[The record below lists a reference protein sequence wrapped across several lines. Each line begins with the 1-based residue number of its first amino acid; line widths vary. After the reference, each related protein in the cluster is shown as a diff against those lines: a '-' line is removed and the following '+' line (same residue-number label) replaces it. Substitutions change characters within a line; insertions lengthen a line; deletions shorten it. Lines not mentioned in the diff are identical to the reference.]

1 MKKVLAVVLCLAVCF
16 ALTACSGNS
25 EPSSS
30 AEESL
35 APSSSAA
42 EPSSAPEAAATP
54 EPESEP
60 VSESE
65 PEPESESAS
74 ESSVPVSDDE
84 AEAAIQEYLD
94 SHGSTITD
102 TVADTLDGTG
112 MTLELL
118 ARGSALVYSFQYSAD
133 IMEQLDSEALGE
145 ALESSLDTTASTYES
160 LLPSMKLGIPE
171 LESIIVEYLDADGNV
186 LASRQ
191 FTESE

>member
-30 AEESL
+30 TEESL

-42 EPSSAPEAAATP
+42 EPSSAPEATATP

-60 VSESE
+60 VSES
-65 PEPESESAS
+65 EPESESAS

>member
-30 AEESL
+30 TEESL

-42 EPSSAPEAAATP
+42 EPSSAPEATATP

-60 VSESE
+60 VSE
-65 PEPESESAS
+65 PEPESEPAS